1 MACGLHA
8 GRARTVAPRS
18 CQLLG
23 LVLDPGLGAH
33 VLLLDLVARAPLADV
48 DAAYRRFVD
57 LYDTAT
63 IHPSTS

>member
-1 MACGLHA
+1 
-8 GRARTVAPRS
+8 
-18 CQLLG
+18 
-23 LVLDPGLGAH
+23 